1 MSKEKAFQLTSNACK
16 KIVVTHQ
23 LG

>member
-1 MSKEKAFQLTSNACK
+1 MSKEKALQLTSNACK